1 MAKTT
6 ENILTGQQVKFSG
19 YITRLK
25 ENLVRPVVFL
35 LMTKDPKDRDKKT
48 VIISGRKRINK
59 PKYFTKF
66 QTKSHWVQGTSP
78 INIFSHK
85 LILEKKTTLTTLI
98 SNRPY
103 R

>member
-1 MAKTT
+1 MAKTR

-25 ENLVRPVVFL
+25 ENLIRPVVFL

-59 PKYFTKF
+59 PKY
-66 QTKSHWVQGTSP
+66 Q
-78 INIFSHK
+78 
-85 LILEKKTTLTTLI
+85 I
-98 SNRPY
+98 SNQESLGPRN
-103 R
+103 